1 MNSVV
6 TLGEMM
12 LRLMPENNRRLE
24 QADRFDAYYGGD
36 ESIVATLLSRFGMD
50 VRYLTKLPEGIL
62 GDICERKL
70 WEQHVDTRFIKRGS
84 GRLGVN
90 FYENGASVRPSM
102 VVYDRANSVMSKAE
116 FEDFDWDGALNGAKW
131 FHVSGITPALGPSC
145 ARMTRYALEAAR
157 RAGVTTSVDLNY
169 RRNLW
174 TPEQAQQVMIPL
186 MEYVDVLIGNEEDA
200 HLMLGVKPGHTDV
213 IHGKLDL
220 KGYEECFT
228 TLRQRYGFKIIA
240 TTLRESR
247 SASDNGWSGLVYDGE
262 QFCHSRQYDIHL
274 VDRGG
279 GGAAFSGGLI
289 YGLCTG
295 KSLHAACEFA
305 AAASALKQTILGDF
319 NLITLAEVER
329 LALGDTSGRVQR

>member
-6 TLGEMM
+6 ALGEMM
-12 LRLMPENNRRLE
+12 LRLMPANNRRLE
-24 QADRFDAYYGGD
+24 QADQFDAYYGGD
-36 ESIVATLLSRFGMD
+36 ESIVATLLSRLGMD

-70 WEQHVDTRFIKRGS
+70 WEQHVDTRFIVRGP

-145 ARMTRYALEAAR
+145 ARMTRCALEAAR

-200 HLMLGVKPGHTDV
+200 HLMLGVKSGHTDV
-213 IHGKLDL
+213 IHGELDL
-220 KGYEECFT
+220 KGYEESFR
-228 TLRQRYGFKIIA
+228 TLRQRYGFQIVA

-247 SASDNGWSGLVYDGE
+247 SASDNGWSCLVYDGE

-295 KSLHAACEFA
+295 KSLNEACEFA

-319 NLITLAEVER
+319 DLITLAEIER